1 MSGIWTLTIPLLP
14 KMPAAEE
21 CGCPREILPEGFEVE
36 WVGGVGLAEARD
48 APCGGWRVY
57 QRFFRPRPGTE
68 PTFRVNRI
76 ATDLLRLADSTLAP
90 VYERVVIVGLGPG
103 GRLAHVPHELVTHAR
118 QLWERYATRRS
129 GIDLYPTAHLQ
140 VAAGS

>member
-1 MSGIWTLTIPLLP
+1 MSGIWTLTVPLLP
-14 KMPAAEE
+14 EMPAAEE
-21 CGCPREILPEGFEVE
+21 CGCPREILPEGFQIE

-48 APCGGWRVY
+48 APCGSWRVY
-57 QRFFRPRPGTE
+57 QRFFRPKPGTE

-76 ATDLLRLADSTLAP
+76 ATDLLRLADSTIAP

-103 GRLAHVPHELVTHAR
+103 GRLAHVPQDLVTHAR
-118 QLWERYATRRS
+118 QIWERYASRRN
-129 GIDLYPTAHLQ
+129 GVGLYPTAHLQ